1 MPPLWVAGGARKAWG
16 RGGRS
21 PPSLPASPAQQK
33 DAAPWICLCQV
44 GHQQNSTVSFVRS
57 IYLHLVLL
65 FPGRVASTHPGW
77 YKRFARVAPWP
88 QVTLAL
94 NGLCS
99 ISRAAKM
106 LEFRQ
111 GNLGIAWISWLP
123 ALVGGGGRCLTCLSF
138 PCPPRGSSRRQRRGD
153 SFPQLP
159 VPACAEAG
167 TPSTLG
173 LFWTLSLI

>member
-33 DAAPWICLCQV
+33 DAAPWICLCQA

-99 ISRAAKM
+99 ISRPQKCWSSGKEIWGLHGLAGS
-106 LEFRQ
+106 LH
-111 GNLGIAWISWLP
+111 WW
-123 ALVGGGGRCLTCLSF
+123 GGGGRCLTCLSF
-138 PCPPRGSSRRQRRGD
+138 PCPPRGSPRRQRRGD